1 MVRDIA
7 RAARVAIE
15 KVLRVRRGES
25 ALIITNPHEDGQ
37 LISRA
42 LYEAASDGGA
52 SPVMVTQPVKTQLDF
67 AEDSVLAAI
76 RSEPD
81 VLISISRHKL
91 GKDRWALKRPY
102 RFRGKKLDSAFQY
115 LLAKKR
121 ARSFW
126 SPSVTADIFTR
137 AVPVDYERMGRD
149 CRSLSRVLDRA
160 GSVRITAPR
169 GTDITI
175 GLKGR
180 RCHMDDGDF
189 SRPGTGGN
197 LPAGEVFISPALGS
211 SNGRIVFDGSVS
223 TDRGELVI
231 KEPIVADVEGG
242 FARRIV
248 GGREARCLRAAVE
261 RGALRARGLA
271 REGRIPKAELRAY
284 LTNPWNLGELG
295 IGVNRAARIVGNV
308 LEDEKVYRTCHIALG
323 SNYDNDAPALT
334 HYDGIIMEPTMV
346 AQMPGGGEK
355 TLLESGRLM
364 V

>member
-1 MVRDIA
+1 MARDVV

-15 KVLRVRRGES
+15 TVLGVGGGERI
-25 ALIITNPHEDGQ
+25 LIITNPHEDGQ

-42 LYEAASDGGA
+42 LYDAASDRGA
-52 SPVMVTQPVKTQLDF
+52 SPVLITQPVKTQLDF
-67 AEDSVLAAI
+67 AEDSVLSAI

-81 VLISISRHKL
+81 VLISISRRKL
-91 GKDRWALKRPY
+91 GKDRWALRRPY
-102 RFRGKKLDSAFQY
+102 RVRGKKLDSAFQY

-121 ARSFW
+121 TRSFW
-126 SPSVTADIFTR
+126 SPGVTADIFART
-137 AVPVDYERMGRD
+137 VPVDYGRMRRD
-149 CRSLSRVLDRA
+149 CRALSGVLDRA
-160 GSVRITAPR
+160 ESVRITTRR
-169 GTDITI
+169 GTNLTV

-180 RCHMDDGDF
+180 RCHLDDGDF
-189 SRPGTGGN
+189 SRPGKGGN

-211 SNGRIVFDGSVS
+211 SRGRVVFDGSVS
-223 TDRGELVI
+223 TDRGEVVI
-231 KEPIVADVEGG
+231 KAPIVADVEGG
-242 FARRIV
+242 LVRRIS
-248 GGREARCLRAAVE
+248 GGREARLLRQAVE

-271 REGRIPKAELRAY
+271 REGRIPKSELGAY
-284 LTNPWNLGELG
+284 VTNVRNLGELG

-334 HYDGIIMEPTMV
+334 HYDGVVREPTMV
-346 AQMPGGGEK
+346 ACMPGGRER